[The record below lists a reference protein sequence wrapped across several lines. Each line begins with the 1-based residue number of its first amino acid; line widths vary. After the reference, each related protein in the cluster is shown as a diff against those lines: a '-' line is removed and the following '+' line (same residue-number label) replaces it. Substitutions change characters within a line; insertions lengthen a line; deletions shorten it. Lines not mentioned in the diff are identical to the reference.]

1 MSQNPKVI
9 LQTNL
14 DSLSAG
20 DLAKCLRLVPPD
32 FAFDP
37 ETHIDLESCVQ
48 LRVPETTA
56 ILNLESVKGD
66 VCRVQVISQCRRAE
80 VYQGRL
86 REYSS
91 TVNASFVDS
100 SEDEEGDEA
109 MSIFKLDID
118 LRNEKNSCSQ
128 VQLKLT
134 GLSSICWLMGVF
146 VSLQETSSSKPTA
159 FVGSHFDLDQ
169 VNQMLDSKKLS
180 QSATKFKGLFETF
193 NKGHPNGAAGN
204 SNQPQSLDDLL
215 SSSQTAQELQ
225 IMSLMSGH
233 LPKRQAA
240 KGISSG
246 SVEVANPAESSN
258 LKISQCEKCSS
269 DLQAIERRIMQ
280 RLSQMEQT
288 QNEKFDQLTQLI
300 QSIKKD

>member
-1 MSQNPKVI
+1 MRK
-9 LQTNL
+9 
-14 DSLSAG
+14 
-20 DLAKCLRLVPPD
+20 
-32 FAFDP
+32 
-37 ETHIDLESCVQ
+37 ETMPC
-48 LRVPETTA
+48 
-56 ILNLESVKGD
+56 
-66 VCRVQVISQCRRAE
+66 
-80 VYQGRL
+80 
-86 REYSS
+86 
-91 TVNASFVDS
+91 
-100 SEDEEGDEA
+100 
-109 MSIFKLDID
+109 
-118 LRNEKNSCSQ
+118 
-128 VQLKLT
+128 
-134 GLSSICWLMGVF
+134 
-146 VSLQETSSSKPTA
+146 QETSSSKPTA
-159 FVGSHFDLDQ
+159 FVGSHFDVDQ

-215 SSSQTAQELQ
+215 SSSQTAKELQ

-233 LPKRQAA
+233 LPKRQLPQAA

-300 QSIKKD
+300 QSIKKRLI